1 LASKPWEISDVISVS
16 TNVDDSAKNNQTE
29 SNPKV
34 LLFIETDE
42 QKESLF
48 HPIRKHIL
56 RVLSAGTSEY
66 ETEVTREVQTLEDGT
81 GLTRLIEVKRPVQRY
96 WMAVPEI
103 VEMFGQRYPK
113 HKITNYQCY
122 YHLQKLGEQGLVE
135 QDPPFEFDDYGRKK
149 RTRGLQFRSAAR
161 FFIYHK
167 SKFLHEN
174 SNPCIE
180 FLQNGWGLKP
190 SEEDCEQ
197 LTQLILE
204 QDQALFKALEH
215 LMSNMNE
222 SAIDS
227 LTFSVL
233 LDRFAHV
240 LLSDND
246 EFIERYRDAK
256 KILVRSSGEHLD
268 ADRMWTIPNGI
279 DNVKEEETRGSID
292 E

>member
-1 LASKPWEISDVISVS
+1 VISVS
-16 TNVDDSAKNNQTE
+16 TNVDDSAKKE

-56 RVLSAGTSEY
+56 RVLSAGISEY
-66 ETEVTREVQTLEDGT
+66 ETEVTTNVETLEDGT
-81 GLTRLIEVKRPVQRY
+81 DLTHSIEVKRPVQRY

-103 VEMFGQRYPK
+103 VKKFSQRYPK

-122 YHLQKLGEQGLVE
+122 YYLQKLEEQGLVE
-135 QDPPFEFDDYGRKK
+135 QDPPFEFDDNGRKK

-167 SKFLHEN
+167 SRFLQEN
-174 SNPCIE
+174 PNPCLK

-190 SEEDCEQ
+190 SEEDCDR
-197 LTQLILE
+197 LTELILE

-227 LTFSVL
+227 VTFSVL
-233 LDRFAHV
+233 LDRLAHV
-240 LLSDND
+240 FLSDND
-246 EFIERYRDAK
+246 KFIERYRDAK
-256 KILVRSSGEHLD
+256 RILIRSSGGHQD
-268 ADRMWTIPNGI
+268 VDRIWTIPN
-279 DNVKEEETRGSID
+279 DMDDAKEEEETRGSIN